1 MPRSGGN
8 PHPVSVS
15 SDILQRGYQGNVT
28 TLRSLQLINGYTLEH
43 AAQATLVS
51 PETFRR
57 WRSDRRPNPTAV
69 RLLAILGGYVPWPG
83 WHGWEVHSG
92 LLFPPGYTR
101 HGIAPGQILALPY
114 LQQAL
119 AGFRRDSEPETLPE
133 SPVFR
138 KRG

>member
-1 MPRSGGN
+1 VSTIT
-8 PHPVSVS
+8 PVLHS
-15 SDILQRGYQGNVT
+15 GYQGNVT
-28 TLRSLQLINGYTLEH
+28 TLRMLQLINGYTLEQ
-43 AAQATLVS
+43 AAHATLVS

-57 WRSDRRPNPTAV
+57 WRNDRRPNPTAV

-83 WHGWEVHSG
+83 WYGWEVHSG

-101 HGIAPGQILALPY
+101 HGIAPGEILALPY

-119 AGFRRDSEPETLPE
+119 AELRRQRGPETLPE

-138 KRG
+138 NLG